1 MGACLY
7 QNIFVILQQNLR
19 NMDVRE
25 RLAALRAQMHEQG
38 LAAYVV
44 PGNDPHASEYMA
56 SHWCE
61 MQWLSGF
68 NGESGTMVVTT
79 DRALLW
85 TDSRYYLQAGIEL
98 KDSTIELMRESDID
112 CPSVV
117 EWLKGELKA
126 ESQEPRDERFIGLNP
141 EMFSVNDFKA
151 WKEQFAEAGIGVKS
165 VDLIKPIW
173 TEGRPAIP
181 SDKLYPYSADFAG
194 ETVESKIS
202 RMREILEAKGESQKS
217 KDYALIVSALDEI
230 AWLLNIRGNDV
241 EYNPVVISYVVL
253 EGDKCTLFVNPEKI
267 DSAAQ
272 NYLDFN
278 NIDVQPYE
286 AVFDYIHGLRGTI
299 FYDGAKVNEAL
310 YEAIDNGPSDQGPRT
325 KAKNIQS
332 PILIDKAKKNAVE
345 LEGERIAMRQDGAA
359 LTRFF
364 KWLEET
370 LVESQ
375 KSKVERPLTEWDL
388 MEKLHAFRAMGE
400 NFVEES
406 FGTIA
411 GYQGNGAIVHYAA
424 TKEHCA
430 EVKKEG
436 MLLLDS
442 GGQYLDGTT
451 DITRTVWLGGRIPEQ
466 AKLDY
471 TYVLKGH
478 IALQTARFP
487 RGTRGNQLDA
497 LAKQYMWQAGITFGH
512 GTGHGVG
519 HFLGC
524 HEGPQNVRTDNNPT
538 PLEVGHIISDE
549 PGIYRTGKWGIRTEN
564 LITVIPAKQTKA
576 TTTEDEWL
584 TFETLTLCFY
594 DTSLIEMSLMTE
606 DEIDWLNAY
615 HVRVYKEVSPLLN
628 EEEKHYLAK
637 KCVALEI

>member
-1 MGACLY
+1 M
-7 QNIFVILQQNLR
+7 NVK
-19 NMDVRE
+19 E
-25 RLAALRAQMHEQG
+25 RLAALRAEMREQG

-68 NGESGTMVVTT
+68 NGESGTVVVTL

-112 CPSVV
+112 CPSVA
-117 EWLKGELKA
+117 EWLCEECKVYGV
-126 ESQEPRDERFIGLNP
+126 QCMVGLNP

-194 ETVESKIS
+194 ETVEDKIS
-202 RMREILEAKGESQKS
+202 RIRKILESRVKSQESRG
-217 KDYALIVSALDEI
+217 YALIVSALDEI

-253 EGDKCTLFVNPEKI
+253 EADKCTLFVNPEKV

-286 AVFDYIHGLRGTI
+286 AVFEYIRGLKGTI
-299 FYDGAKVNEAL
+299 YYDGAKVNEAL
-310 YEAIDNGPSDQGPRT
+310 YEAIDQGAN
-325 KAKNIQS
+325 AKNIQS
-332 PILIDKAKKNAVE
+332 PILVDKAKKNAVE

-364 KWLEET
+364 KWLEER
-370 LVESQ
+370 LGERR
-375 KSKVERPLTEWDL
+375 KVIGERPLTEWDL

-451 DITRTVWLGGRIPEQ
+451 DITRTVWLGGRIPQQ

-549 PGIYRTGKWGIRTEN
+549 PGIYRTGQWGIRTEN
-564 LITVIPAKQTKA
+564 LITVIPAKQTKV

-628 EEEKHYLAK
+628 EEERQYLAR
-637 KCVALEI
+637 KCAALEV

>member
-1 MGACLY
+1 M
-7 QNIFVILQQNLR
+7 NVH
-19 NMDVRE
+19 E
-25 RLAALRAQMHEQG
+25 RIAALRAAMSKAG
-38 LAAYVV
+38 VAAYVV

-68 NGESGTMVVTT
+68 NGESGTVVVTM
-79 DRALLW
+79 DKALLW

-98 KDSTIELMRESDID
+98 KDSGIELMRESDID

-117 EWLKGELKA
+117 DWLAEHVKG
-126 ESQEPRDERFIGLNP
+126 IVGVNP
-141 EMFSVNDFKA
+141 EMFSVNDFAA
-151 WKEQFAEAGIGVKS
+151 WKEQIALKS
-165 VDLIKPIW
+165 IDLIKPLW
-173 TEGRPAIP
+173 TENRPAIP
-181 SDKLYPYSADFAG
+181 QDKLYPYSADFAG
-194 ETVESKIS
+194 ESVESKLA
-202 RMREILEAKGESQKS
+202 RMREQLAKKGAN
-217 KDYALIVSALDEI
+217 ALIVSALDEI

-253 EGDKCTLFVNPEKI
+253 ENDKCTLFVNPAKV
-267 DSAAQ
+267 DTVAQ

-278 NIDVQPYE
+278 AIDVKPYE
-286 AVFDYIHGLRGTI
+286 AVFEHIRGLKGTVL
-299 FYDGAKVNEAL
+299 FDGARVNEAL
-310 YEAIDNGPSDQGPRT
+310 FEAIPEACKKIN
-325 KAKNIQS
+325 AKS

-345 LEGERIAMRQDGAA
+345 LEGERIAMRQDAVA

-364 KWLEET
+364 KWLEE
-370 LVESQ
+370 LKDESG
-375 KSKVERPLTEWDL
+375 KWKVERLTEWDL
-388 MEKLHAFRAMGE
+388 MEKLHAFRLMGE
-400 NFVEES
+400 NFIEES

-411 GYQGNGAIVHYAA
+411 GYLGNGAIVHYAA
-424 TKEHCA
+424 TKENCA
-430 EVKKEG
+430 IVKPEG

-451 DITRTVWLGGRIPEQ
+451 DITRTIWLGGPIPQQ

-478 IALQTARFP
+478 IALGRARFP

-497 LAKQYMWQAGITFGH
+497 LAKQFMWEAGITYGH

-538 PLEVGHIISDE
+538 ALEVGHIISDE
-549 PGIYRTGKWGIRTEN
+549 PGIYRTDKWGIRTEN
-564 LITVIPAKQTKA
+564 LITVIPAPQTKA

-584 TFETLTLCFY
+584 QFETLTLCFY
-594 DTSLIEMSLMTE
+594 DTSLIEMSIMTKE
-606 DEIDWLNAY
+606 EIDWINAY
-615 HVRVYKEVSPLLN
+615 HKRVYDEVAPLLN
-628 EEEKHYLAK
+628 EEERVFLAQ
-637 KCVALEI
+637 KCKAL

>member
-1 MGACLY
+1 M
-7 QNIFVILQQNLR
+7 N
-19 NMDVRE
+19 VRE
-25 RLAALRAQMHEQG
+25 RIAALRAAMKKAG
-38 LAAYVV
+38 VAAYVV

-68 NGESGTMVVTT
+68 NGESGTVVVTM
-79 DRALLW
+79 DKALLW

-98 KDSTIELMRESDID
+98 KDSGIELMRESDVD
-112 CPSVV
+112 CPKIPDWLAEQGSPFVV
-117 EWLKGELKA
+117 GV
-126 ESQEPRDERFIGLNP
+126 NP
-141 EMFSVNDFKA
+141 EMFSVNDFA
-151 WKEQFAEAGIGVKS
+151 DWKEKVELKS
-165 VDLIKPIW
+165 VDLIKDLW
-173 TEGRPAIP
+173 VDGRPAIP
-181 SDKLYPYSADFAG
+181 QDKLYAYSADFAG
-194 ETVESKIS
+194 ESVESKLE
-202 RMREILEAKGESQKS
+202 RMRNQLS
-217 KDYALIVSALDEI
+217 KKNADSLIISALDEI
-230 AWLLNIRGNDV
+230 AWLFNIRGNDV
-241 EYNPVVISYVVL
+241 EYNPVVISYAVL
-253 EGDKCTLFVNPEKI
+253 EADRCTLFVDANKI
-267 DSAAQ
+267 DAPAQ

-286 AVFDYIHGLRGTI
+286 AVFDYIRGLKGTVL
-299 FYDGAKVNEAL
+299 FDGARVNEAL
-310 YEAIDNGPSDQGPRT
+310 YEAIPEGCKKINE
-325 KAKNIQS
+325 KS

-345 LEGERIAMRQDGAA
+345 LEGERIAMRQDAVA

-364 KWLEET
+364 KWLEELKDNGQWT
-370 LVESQ
+370 MDNGH
-375 KSKVERPLTEWDL
+375 LTEWDL
-388 MEKLHAFRAMGE
+388 MEKLHEFRLMGE

-411 GYQGNGAIVHYAA
+411 GYMGNGAIIHYAA
-424 TKEHCA
+424 TKDNCA
-430 EVKKEG
+430 EVKPEG

-451 DITRTVWLGGRIPEQ
+451 DITRTVWLGGRIPQQ

-478 IALQTARFP
+478 IALARVRFP

-497 LAKQYMWQAGITFGH
+497 LAKQYMWEAGITFGH

-538 PLEVGHIISDE
+538 ALEVGHIISDE

-564 LITVIPAKQTKA
+564 LITVIPAKPMKA

-584 TFETLTLCFY
+584 QFETLTLCFY
-594 DTSLIEMSLMTE
+594 DASLIEMNLMTE

-615 HVRVYKEVSPLLN
+615 HVKVYKEVSPLLN
-628 EEEKHYLAK
+628 AEEKKYLAR
-637 KCVALEI
+637 KCAAIGF

>member
-1 MGACLY
+1 MTVL
-7 QNIFVILQQNLR
+7 
-19 NMDVRE
+19 E
-25 RLAALRAQMHEQG
+25 RLSALRELMRKNG

-61 MQWLSGF
+61 MQWISGF
-68 NGESGTMVVTT
+68 NGESGTMVVTL
-79 DRALLW
+79 DKALLW

-112 CPSVV
+112 CPSVID
-117 EWLKGELKA
+117 WLSENIQGVV
-126 ESQEPRDERFIGLNP
+126 GVNP
-141 EMFSVNDFKA
+141 EMFSVNDFADWKDKA
-151 WKEQFAEAGIGVKS
+151 ELRSI
-165 VDLIKPIW
+165 DLIKPIW
-173 TEGRPAIP
+173 TEDRPAIP
-181 SDKLYPYSADFAG
+181 QDKLYSYSADFAG
-194 ETVESKIS
+194 ETVESKLS
-202 RMREILEAKGESQKS
+202 RMREQLAKK
-217 KDYALIVSALDEI
+217 KADALIVSALDEI

-253 EGDKCTLFVNPEKI
+253 EADKCTLFVDANKI
-267 DSAAQ
+267 DSPAQ

-278 NIDVQPYE
+278 NIDVKPYE
-286 AVFDYIHGLRGTI
+286 AVFSYISSLSGTI
-299 FYDGAKVNEAL
+299 LYDGARVNEAL
-310 YEAIDNGPSDQGPRT
+310 YEAIPEGCKKIN
-325 KAKNIQS
+325 AKS

-345 LEGERIAMRQDGAA
+345 LEGERIAMRQDAVA

-364 KWLEET
+364 MWLEEEAFANGQT
-370 LVESQ
+370 Q
-375 KSKVERPLTEWDL
+375 TEWSL
-388 MEKLHAFRAMGE
+388 MEKLHEFRLKGE

-411 GYQGNGAIVHYAA
+411 GYLGNGAIVHYAA
-424 TKEHCA
+424 TKDNCA
-430 EVKKEG
+430 EVKPQG

-451 DITRTVWLGGRIPEQ
+451 DITRTVWLGGRIPQQ

-478 IALQTARFP
+478 IALARARFP

-497 LAKQYMWQAGITFGH
+497 LAKQYMWEAGITYGH

-538 PLEVGHIISDE
+538 ALEAGHIISDE
-549 PGIYRTGKWGIRTEN
+549 PGIYRTDMWGIRTEN

-584 TFETLTLCFY
+584 AFETLTLCFY

-606 DEIDWLNAY
+606 DEIDWINAY

-628 EEEKHYLAK
+628 DEEKKYLAY
-637 KCVALEI
+637 KCAALGD

>member
-1 MGACLY
+1 MRQA
-7 QNIFVILQQNLR
+7 
-19 NMDVRE
+19 MRE
-25 RLAALRAQMHEQG
+25 AG
-38 LAAYVV
+38 VAAYVV

-56 SHWCE
+56 AHWCE

-68 NGESGTMVVTT
+68 NGESGTVVVTA

-112 CPSVV
+112 CPKIID
-117 EWLKGELKA
+117 WL
-126 ESQEPRDERFIGLNP
+126 STNVQGLVGVNP
-141 EMFSVNDFKA
+141 EMFSVNDF
-151 WKEQFAEAGIGVKS
+151 AEWNAQVQLKS
-165 VDLIKPIW
+165 IDLIRPLW

-181 SDKLYPYSADFAG
+181 ADKLYPYSADFAG
-194 ETVESKIS
+194 ETVESKLA
-202 RMREILEAKGESQKS
+202 RMREQLAAKKG
-217 KDYALIVSALDEI
+217 DALIISALDEI

-241 EYNPVVISYVVL
+241 EYNPVVISYAVL
-253 EGDKCTLFVNPEKI
+253 EADKCTLFVDSNKI
-267 DSAAQ
+267 DSPAQ

-278 NIDVQPYE
+278 NIDVLPYE
-286 AVFDYIHGLRGTI
+286 AVFDYIRGLKGTVL
-299 FYDGAKVNEAL
+299 FDGARVNEAL
-310 YEAIDNGPSDQGPRT
+310 YEAIPEACKKINT
-325 KAKNIQS
+325 KS
-332 PILIDKAKKNAVE
+332 PILIDKAHKNAVE
-345 LEGERIAMRQDGAA
+345 LEGERIAMRQDAAA

-364 KWLEET
+364 LWLEKEAFKNGQT
-370 LVESQ
+370 Q
-375 KSKVERPLTEWDL
+375 TEWTL
-388 MEKLHAFRAMGE
+388 MEKLHEFRLRGE

-411 GYQGNGAIVHYAA
+411 GYKGNGAIVHYAA
-424 TKEHCA
+424 TPDKCA
-430 EVKKEG
+430 EVKPEG

-478 IALQTARFP
+478 IALARARFP

-497 LAKQYMWQAGITFGH
+497 LAKQFMWEAGITFGH

-538 PLEVGHIISDE
+538 ALEVGHIISDE
-549 PGIYRTGKWGIRTEN
+549 PGIYRTDKWGIRTEN
-564 LITVIPAKQTKA
+564 LITVIPAKRTKA

-594 DTSLIEMSLMTE
+594 DTSLIERALMTE
-606 DEIDWLNAY
+606 DELDWLNAY

-628 EEEKHYLAK
+628 AEERKFLAR
-637 KCVALEI
+637 KCAAIEI

>member
-1 MGACLY
+1 MTVL
-7 QNIFVILQQNLR
+7 
-19 NMDVRE
+19 E
-25 RLAALRAQMHEQG
+25 RLGALRAQMKAQG

-56 SHWCE
+56 SHWCG
-61 MQWLSGF
+61 MQWISGF
-68 NGESGTMVVTT
+68 NGESGTMVVTM

-98 KDSTIELMRESDID
+98 KDTTIELMRESDID
-112 CPSVV
+112 CPKIT
-117 EWLKGELKA
+117 EWLCENVQGAK
-126 ESQEPRDERFIGLNP
+126 IGVNP
-141 EMFSVNDFKA
+141 EMFSVNDFA
-151 WKEQFAEAGIGVKS
+151 EWKELFADAGIEVRS

-181 SDKLYPYSADFAG
+181 SDKLYPYSEDFAG
-194 ETVESKIS
+194 ESVESKLV
-202 RMREILEAKGESQKS
+202 RMREHLAKK
-217 KDYALIVSALDEI
+217 KANAMIISALDEI

-253 EGDKCTLFVNPEKI
+253 EADKCTLFVDAAKV
-267 DSAAQ
+267 DTVAQ

-286 AVFDYIHGLRGTI
+286 AVFDYIRSLSGAVL
-299 FYDGAKVNEAL
+299 YDGARVNEAL
-310 YEAIDNGPSDQGPRT
+310 FEAIPEGCKKIN
-325 KAKNIQS
+325 AKS

-345 LEGERIAMRQDGAA
+345 LEGERIAMRQDAAA

-364 KWLEET
+364 KWLEEEAFANGQT
-370 LVESQ
+370 Q
-375 KSKVERPLTEWDL
+375 TEWSL
-388 MEKLHAFRAMGE
+388 MEKLHEFRAKGE

-424 TKEHCA
+424 TKDNCA
-430 EVKKEG
+430 EVKPEG

-451 DITRTVWLGGRIPEQ
+451 DITRTVWLGGRIPQQ
-466 AKLDY
+466 AKDDY

-478 IALQTARFP
+478 IALQRARFP

-497 LAKQYMWQAGITFGH
+497 LAKQYMWEAGITFGH

-538 PLEVGHIISDE
+538 ALEVGHIISDE

-564 LITVIPAKQTKA
+564 LITVIPAKQTKV

-594 DTSLIEMSLMTE
+594 DTNLIEMSLMTE

-615 HVRVYKEVSPLLN
+615 HVRVYKEVAPLLN
-628 EEEKHYLAK
+628 ADEAKYLAR
-637 KCVALEI
+637 KCAALEL

>member
-1 MGACLY
+1 MTT
-7 QNIFVILQQNLR
+7 NEKI
-19 NMDVRE
+19 
-25 RLAALRAQMHEQG
+25 AALRQEMRENG
-38 LAAYVV
+38 LSAYVG

-68 NGESGTMVVTT
+68 NGESGTMVVTM
-79 DRALLW
+79 DKALLW

-98 KDSTIELMRESDID
+98 TDSEVELMRESDID
-112 CPSVV
+112 CPKIVD
-117 EWLKGELKA
+117 WLA
-126 ESQEPRDERFIGLNP
+126 DNVQGLVGVNP
-141 EMFSVNDFKA
+141 EMFSVNDY
-151 WKEQFAEAGIGVKS
+151 KEWSEQIELKS
-165 VDLIKPIW
+165 IDLIKPLW
-173 TEGRPAIP
+173 TENRPAIP
-181 SDKLYPYSADFAG
+181 ADKLYPYAADFAG
-194 ETVESKIS
+194 ETVESKLA
-202 RMREILEAKGESQKS
+202 RMREQLAKK
-217 KDYALIVSALDEI
+217 KADAMIISALDEI

-253 EGDKCTLFVNPEKI
+253 ESNQCTLFVDPAKI
-267 DSAAQ
+267 DSPAQ

-278 NIDVQPYE
+278 NIDVKPYE
-286 AVFDYIHGLRGTI
+286 AVFEYISGLSGTVL
-299 FYDGAKVNEAL
+299 YDGERVNEAL
-310 YEAIDNGPSDQGPRT
+310 FEAIPENCKKINT
-325 KAKNIQS
+325 KS
-332 PILIDKAKKNAVE
+332 PILIDKAHKNKVE
-345 LEGERIAMRQDGAA
+345 LEGERIAMRQDAAA

-364 KWLEET
+364 KWLEEEAFKNGQT
-370 LVESQ
+370 Q
-375 KSKVERPLTEWDL
+375 TEWSL
-388 MEKLHAFRAMGE
+388 MEKLHTFRMMGE

-411 GYQGNGAIVHYAA
+411 GYLGNGAIVHYAA
-424 TKEHCA
+424 TKDNCA
-430 EVKKEG
+430 EVHPKG

-478 IALQTARFP
+478 IALARARFP

-497 LAKQYMWQAGITFGH
+497 LAKQYMWEAGITFGH

-538 PLEVGHIISDE
+538 ALEVGHIISDE
-549 PGIYRTGKWGIRTEN
+549 PGIYRTGMWGIRTEN
-564 LITVIPAKQTKA
+564 LITVVPAKQTKA
-576 TTTEDEWL
+576 TTTEDGWL
-584 TFETLTLCFY
+584 QFETLTLCFY
-594 DTSLIEMSLMTE
+594 DTNLIEMSLMTE

-615 HVRVYKEVSPLLN
+615 HVRVYKETAPLLN
-628 EEEKHYLAK
+628 ADEAAYLAR
-637 KCVALEI
+637 KCEAIEF

>member
-1 MGACLY
+1 MK
-7 QNIFVILQQNLR
+7 V
-19 NMDVRE
+19 VE
-25 RLAALRAQMHEQG
+25 RLAALRGAMKEAN

-68 NGESGTMVVTT
+68 NGEAGTMVVTMEK
-79 DRALLW
+79 ALLW

-98 KDSTIELMRESDID
+98 KDSTIELMRESDVD
-112 CPSVV
+112 CPSVID
-117 EWLKGELKA
+117 WLSENV
-126 ESQEPRDERFIGLNP
+126 QGLVGVNP
-141 EMFSVNDFKA
+141 EMFSVNDFADWSEKA
-151 WKEQFAEAGIGVKS
+151 ELKS
-165 VDLIKPIW
+165 IDLIKPLW
-173 TEGRPAIP
+173 TENRPAIP
-181 SDKLYPYSADFAG
+181 ADKLYPYSADFAG
-194 ETVESKIS
+194 ETVESKLA
-202 RMREILEAKGESQKS
+202 RMREQIAKK
-217 KDYALIVSALDEI
+217 KANAMIISALDEI

-253 EGDKCTLFVNPEKI
+253 EADKCTLFVNPDKI
-267 DSAAQ
+267 DSPAQ

-278 NIDVQPYE
+278 NIDIKPYE
-286 AVFDYIHGLRGTI
+286 AVFDYIRSLSGTI
-299 FYDGAKVNEAL
+299 LYDGARVNEAL
-310 YEAIDNGPSDQGPRT
+310 YEAIPEECKKINT
-325 KAKNIQS
+325 KS

-364 KWLEET
+364 KWLEEEALADGQTQTECT
-370 LVESQ
+370 LA
-375 KSKVERPLTEWDL
+375 D
-388 MEKLHAFRAMGE
+388 KLHEFRAQGE

-411 GYQGNGAIVHYAA
+411 GYKGNGAIVHYAA
-424 TKEHCA
+424 TPDNCA
-430 EVKKEG
+430 VVKPEG

-451 DITRTVWLGGRIPEQ
+451 DITRTVWLGGRIPQQ

-478 IALQTARFP
+478 IALARARFP
-487 RGTRGNQLDA
+487 RGTRGNQIDA
-497 LAKQYMWQAGITFGH
+497 LAKQYMWEAGITYGH

-538 PLEVGHIISDE
+538 ALEIGHIISDE
-549 PGIYRTGKWGIRTEN
+549 PGIYRTDMWGIRTEN
-564 LITVIPAKQTKA
+564 LITVIPAKTTKA

-584 TFETLTLCFY
+584 AFETLTLCFY
-594 DTSLIEMSLMTE
+594 DTSLIEISLMTE
-606 DEIDWLNAY
+606 DEIDWINAY
-615 HVRVYKEVSPLLN
+615 HVRVYKEISPLLN
-628 EEEKHYLAK
+628 NEEKSYLAY
-637 KCVALEI
+637 KCAAIEI

>member
-1 MGACLY
+1 MQKKVYLCAKFL
-7 QNIFVILQQNLR
+7 NF
-19 NMDVRE
+19 MSVRE
-25 RLAALRAQMHEQG
+25 RLDALRELMRKHD
-38 LAAYVV
+38 LSAYVV

-68 NGESGTMVVTT
+68 NGESGTMVVTL

-112 CPSVV
+112 CPKIVD
-117 EWLKGELKA
+117 WLA
-126 ESQEPRDERFIGLNP
+126 ENVNRQWVGVNP
-141 EMFSVNDFKA
+141 EMFSVNDFA
-151 WKEQFAEAGIGVKS
+151 DWSEQINLKS
-165 VDLIKPIW
+165 IDLIKPLW
-173 TEGRPAIP
+173 TENRPAIP
-181 SDKLYPYSADFAG
+181 ADKLYPYSADFAG
-194 ETVESKIS
+194 ETVESKLA
-202 RMREILEAKGESQKS
+202 RMREIAGRKS
-217 KDYALIVSALDEI
+217 SDRPWALVSSALDEI

-253 EGDKCTLFVNPEKI
+253 EADKCTLFVNAEKI
-267 DSAAQ
+267 DSPAQ

-278 NIDVQPYE
+278 NIDVLPYE
-286 AVFDYIHGLRGTI
+286 AVFDYIRGLKGTVL
-299 FYDGAKVNEAL
+299 FDGARVNEAL
-310 YEAIDNGPSDQGPRT
+310 FEAIPEGCKRINT
-325 KAKNIQS
+325 KS
-332 PILIDKAKKNAVE
+332 PILIDKARKNAVE
-345 LEGERIAMRQDGAA
+345 LEGERIAMRQDAVA

-364 KWLEET
+364 KWLEEEAFKTPQTECT
-370 LVESQ
+370 LA
-375 KSKVERPLTEWDL
+375 D
-388 MEKLHAFRAMGE
+388 KLHEFRLQGE

-424 TKEHCA
+424 TPDNCA
-430 EVKKEG
+430 EVKPQG

-451 DITRTVWLGGRIPEQ
+451 DITRTVWLGGRIPQQ
-466 AKLDY
+466 AKLDF

-478 IALQTARFP
+478 IALARARFP

-497 LAKQYMWQAGITFGH
+497 LAKQFMWEAGITFGH

-538 PLEVGHIISDE
+538 ALEIGHIISDE
-549 PGIYRTGKWGIRTEN
+549 PGIYRTNQWGIRTEN
-564 LITVIPAKQTKA
+564 LITVVPAKRTKA
-576 TTTEDEWL
+576 TTTDDEWL
-584 TFETLTLCFY
+584 AFETLTLCFY

-628 EEEKHYLAK
+628 SDERTFLAR
-637 KCVALEI
+637 KCAAIEI

>member
-1 MGACLY
+1 MQPQRFLIMTVLDRLNA
-7 QNIFVILQQNLR
+7 LR
-19 NMDVRE
+19 NLMRE
-25 RLAALRAQMHEQG
+25 NNLV
-38 LAAYVV
+38 AYVV

-61 MQWLSGF
+61 MQWISGF
-68 NGESGTMVVTT
+68 NGESGTMVVTL
-79 DRALLW
+79 DKALLW

-112 CPSVV
+112 CPSVID
-117 EWLKGELKA
+117 WLA
-126 ESQEPRDERFIGLNP
+126 ENIHGTIGVNP
-141 EMFSVNDFKA
+141 EMFSVNDFA
-151 WKEQFAEAGIGVKS
+151 DWKEKAELRSI
-165 VDLIKPIW
+165 DLIKPIW
-173 TEGRPAIP
+173 TEDRPAIP
-181 SDKLYPYSADFAG
+181 QDKLYPYSADFAG
-194 ETVESKIS
+194 ETVKSKLS
-202 RMREILEAKGESQKS
+202 RMREQLAKK
-217 KDYALIVSALDEI
+217 KADALIVSALDEI

-253 EGDKCTLFVNPEKI
+253 EADKCTLFVDANKI
-267 DSAAQ
+267 DSPAQ

-278 NIDVQPYE
+278 NIDVKPYE
-286 AVFDYIHGLRGTI
+286 AVFSYISSLSGTI
-299 FYDGAKVNEAL
+299 LYDGARVNEAL
-310 YEAIDNGPSDQGPRT
+310 YEAIPEGCKKIN
-325 KAKNIQS
+325 AKS

-345 LEGERIAMRQDGAA
+345 LEGERIAMRQDAVA

-364 KWLEET
+364 MWLEEEAFANGQT
-370 LVESQ
+370 Q
-375 KSKVERPLTEWDL
+375 TEWSL
-388 MEKLHAFRAMGE
+388 MEKLHEFRLKGE

-411 GYQGNGAIVHYAA
+411 GYLGNGAIVHYAA
-424 TKEHCA
+424 TKDNCA
-430 EVKKEG
+430 EVKPQG

-451 DITRTVWLGGRIPEQ
+451 DITRTVWLGGRIPQQ

-478 IALQTARFP
+478 IALARARFP

-497 LAKQYMWQAGITFGH
+497 LAKQYMWEAGITFGH

-538 PLEVGHIISDE
+538 ALEVGHIISDE
-549 PGIYRTGKWGIRTEN
+549 PGIYRTDMWGIRTEN

-584 TFETLTLCFY
+584 AFETLTLCFY

-606 DEIDWLNAY
+606 DEIDWINAY

-628 EEEKHYLAK
+628 DEEKKYLAY
-637 KCVALEI
+637 KCAALGD

>member
-1 MGACLY
+1 M
-7 QNIFVILQQNLR
+7 NTKEKI
-19 NMDVRE
+19 
-25 RLAALRAQMHEQG
+25 AALRG
-38 LAAYVV
+38 LMQEHGVAVYVV

-68 NGESGTMVVTT
+68 SGESGTMVVTM
-79 DRALLW
+79 DKALLW

-98 KDSTIELMRESDID
+98 EDSGIELMRESDVD

-117 EWLKGELKA
+117 DWISDELTA
-126 ESQEPRDERFIGLNP
+126 NSQEPKAKVGVNP
-141 EMFSVNDFKA
+141 EMFSVNDYKD
-151 WKEQFAEAGIGVKS
+151 WSEKIELKS
-165 VDLIKPIW
+165 IDLIKPLW
-173 TEGRPAIP
+173 TEDRPAIP
-181 SDKLYPYSADFAG
+181 ADKLYPYSADFAG
-194 ETVESKIS
+194 ETVESKLA
-202 RMREILEAKGESQKS
+202 RMREIVGERLKVKGERWS
-217 KDYALIVSALDEI
+217 LIISALDEI

-253 EGDKCTLFVNPEKI
+253 EADKCTLFVNPGKV
-267 DSAAQ
+267 DSPAQ

-278 NIDVQPYE
+278 NIDIQPYE
-286 AVFDYIHGLRGTI
+286 AVFDYIKSLSGTVL
-299 FYDGAKVNEAL
+299 YDGARVNEAL
-310 YEAIDNGPSDQGPRT
+310 YEAINQCTKDNVQCT
-325 KAKNIQS
+325 KAINVKS
-332 PILIDKAKKNAVE
+332 PILIDKAKKNSVE
-345 LEGERIAMRQDGAA
+345 LEGERTAMRQDAVA

-364 KWLEET
+364 KWLEEKAFKHGET
-370 LVESQ
+370 
-375 KSKVERPLTEWDL
+375 RTEWEL
-388 MEKLHAFRAMGE
+388 MEKLHEFRMMGE

-424 TKEHCA
+424 TKDNCA
-430 EVKKEG
+430 IVKPEG

-451 DITRTVWLGGRIPEQ
+451 DITRTVWLGGRIPQQ

-478 IALQTARFP
+478 IALARARFP

-497 LAKQYMWQAGITFGH
+497 LAKQYMWEAGITFGH

-538 PLEVGHIISDE
+538 ALEVGHIISDE
-549 PGIYRTGKWGIRTEN
+549 PGIYRTDKWGIRTEN
-564 LITVIPAKQTKA
+564 LITVIPAKPTKA
-576 TTTEDEWL
+576 TTTEDEWYA
-584 TFETLTLCFY
+584 FETLTLCFY
-594 DTSLIEMSLMTE
+594 DTQLIEMSLMTE

-628 EEEKHYLAK
+628 DDEKSYLAY
-637 KCVALEI
+637 KCQAIEFTA

>member
-1 MGACLY
+1 MNVL
-7 QNIFVILQQNLR
+7 
-19 NMDVRE
+19 D
-25 RLAALRAQMHEQG
+25 RLAALRAAMKEAKV
-38 LAAYVV
+38 AAYVV

-79 DRALLW
+79 DKALLW

-117 EWLKGELKA
+117 DWLA
-126 ESQEPRDERFIGLNP
+126 ENVQGLVGVNP
-141 EMFSVNDFKA
+141 EMFSVNDFSA
-151 WKEQFAEAGIGVKS
+151 WNEKIALKS
-165 VDLIKPIW
+165 IDLIKPLWI
-173 TEGRPAIP
+173 EGRPAIP
-181 SDKLYPYSADFAG
+181 ADKLYPYSADFAG
-194 ETVESKIS
+194 ESVESKLA
-202 RMREILEAKGESQKS
+202 RMREKLV
-217 KDYALIVSALDEI
+217 ALHGDAIIVSALDEI

-253 EGDKCTLFVNPEKI
+253 EADKCTLFVDANKI
-267 DSAAQ
+267 DTVAR

-286 AVFDYIHGLRGTI
+286 AVFEYIARLSGTVI
-299 FYDGAKVNEAL
+299 YDGARVNEAL
-310 YEAIDNGPSDQGPRT
+310 FEAIPANCKKINT
-325 KAKNIQS
+325 KS
-332 PILIDKAKKNAVE
+332 PILIDKAHKNAVE
-345 LEGERIAMRQDGAA
+345 LEGERIAMRQDAAA

-364 KWLEET
+364 KWLEEEAFANGKT
-370 LVESQ
+370 Q
-375 KSKVERPLTEWDL
+375 TEWDL
-388 MEKLHAFRAMGE
+388 MEKLHAFRVMGE

-411 GYQGNGAIVHYAA
+411 GYKGNGAIVHYAA
-424 TKEHCA
+424 TKENCA
-430 EVKKEG
+430 EVHPEG

-451 DITRTVWLGGRIPEQ
+451 DITRTVWLGGEIPTQ

-497 LAKQYMWQAGITFGH
+497 LAKQFMWEAGITFGH

-538 PLEVGHIISDE
+538 PLEVGHIVSDE
-549 PGIYRTGKWGIRTEN
+549 PGIYRTGQWGIRTEN
-564 LITVIPAKQTKA
+564 LITVIPAKQTEA

-594 DTSLIEMSLMTE
+594 DTNLIDMSLMT
-606 DEIDWLNAY
+606 DKEIAWINAY
-615 HVRVYKEVSPLLN
+615 HERVYKETAPLLN
-628 EEEKHYLAK
+628 AEEAAYLAR
-637 KCVALEI
+637 KCAPIQL

>member
-1 MGACLY
+1 MQKKVYLCAKFL
-7 QNIFVILQQNLR
+7 NF
-19 NMDVRE
+19 MSVRE
-25 RLAALRAQMHEQG
+25 RLDALRELMRKHD
-38 LAAYVV
+38 LSAYVV

-56 SHWCE
+56 AHWCE

-68 NGESGTMVVTT
+68 NGESGTMVVTL

-112 CPSVV
+112 CPKIVD
-117 EWLKGELKA
+117 WLA
-126 ESQEPRDERFIGLNP
+126 ENVNRQWVGVNP
-141 EMFSVNDFKA
+141 EMFSVNDFA
-151 WKEQFAEAGIGVKS
+151 DWSEQINLKS
-165 VDLIKPIW
+165 IDLIKPLW
-173 TEGRPAIP
+173 TENRPAIP
-181 SDKLYPYSADFAG
+181 ADKLYPYSADFAG
-194 ETVESKIS
+194 ETVESKMA
-202 RMREILEAKGESQKS
+202 RMREIAGRKS
-217 KDYALIVSALDEI
+217 SDRQWALVSSALDEI

-253 EGDKCTLFVNPEKI
+253 EADKCTLFVNAEKI
-267 DSAAQ
+267 DSPAQ

-278 NIDVQPYE
+278 NIDVLPYE
-286 AVFDYIHGLRGTI
+286 AVFDYIRGLKGTVL
-299 FYDGAKVNEAL
+299 FDGARVNEAL
-310 YEAIDNGPSDQGPRT
+310 FEAIPEGCKRINT
-325 KAKNIQS
+325 KS
-332 PILIDKAKKNAVE
+332 PILIDKARKNAVE
-345 LEGERIAMRQDGAA
+345 LEGERIAMRQDAVA

-364 KWLEET
+364 KWLEEEAFKTPQTECT
-370 LVESQ
+370 LA
-375 KSKVERPLTEWDL
+375 D
-388 MEKLHAFRAMGE
+388 KLHEFRLQGE

-424 TKEHCA
+424 TPDNCA
-430 EVKKEG
+430 EVKPQG

-451 DITRTVWLGGRIPEQ
+451 DITRTVWLGGRIPQQ

-478 IALQTARFP
+478 IALARARFP

-497 LAKQYMWQAGITFGH
+497 LAKQFMWEAGITFGH

-538 PLEVGHIISDE
+538 ALEIGHIISDE
-549 PGIYRTGKWGIRTEN
+549 PGIYRTNQWGIRTEN
-564 LITVIPAKQTKA
+564 LITVVPAKRTKA
-576 TTTEDEWL
+576 TTTDDEWL
-584 TFETLTLCFY
+584 AFETLTLCFY

-628 EEEKHYLAK
+628 NDERTFLAR
-637 KCVALEI
+637 KCASIEI

>member
-1 MGACLY
+1 MQKKVYLCAKFL
-7 QNIFVILQQNLR
+7 NF
-19 NMDVRE
+19 MSVRE
-25 RLAALRAQMHEQG
+25 RLDALRELMRKHD
-38 LAAYVV
+38 LSAYVV

-56 SHWCE
+56 AHWCE

-68 NGESGTMVVTT
+68 NGESGTMVVTL

-112 CPSVV
+112 CPKIVD
-117 EWLKGELKA
+117 WLA
-126 ESQEPRDERFIGLNP
+126 ENVNRQWVGVNP
-141 EMFSVNDFKA
+141 EMFSVNDFA
-151 WKEQFAEAGIGVKS
+151 DWSEQINLKS
-165 VDLIKPIW
+165 IDLIKPLW
-173 TEGRPAIP
+173 TENRPAIP
-181 SDKLYPYSADFAG
+181 ADKLYPYSADFAG
-194 ETVESKIS
+194 ETVESKMA
-202 RMREILEAKGESQKS
+202 RMREIVNRKS
-217 KDYALIVSALDEI
+217 SDRQWALVTSALDEI

-253 EGDKCTLFVNPEKI
+253 EADKCTLFVNAEKI
-267 DSAAQ
+267 DSPAQ

-278 NIDVQPYE
+278 NIDVLPYE
-286 AVFDYIHGLRGTI
+286 AVFDYIRGLKGTVL
-299 FYDGAKVNEAL
+299 FDGARVNEAL
-310 YEAIDNGPSDQGPRT
+310 FEAIPEGCKRINT
-325 KAKNIQS
+325 KS
-332 PILIDKAKKNAVE
+332 PILIDKARKNAVE
-345 LEGERIAMRQDGAA
+345 LAGERIAMRQDAVA

-364 KWLEET
+364 KWLEEEAFKTPQTECT
-370 LVESQ
+370 LA
-375 KSKVERPLTEWDL
+375 D
-388 MEKLHAFRAMGE
+388 KLHEFRLQGE

-424 TKEHCA
+424 TPDNCA
-430 EVKKEG
+430 EVKPQG

-451 DITRTVWLGGRIPEQ
+451 DITRTVWLGGRIPQQ

-478 IALQTARFP
+478 IALARARFP

-497 LAKQYMWQAGITFGH
+497 LAKQFMWEAGITFGH

-538 PLEVGHIISDE
+538 ALEIGHIISDE
-549 PGIYRTGKWGIRTEN
+549 PGIYRTNQWGIRTEN
-564 LITVIPAKQTKA
+564 LITVVPAKRTKA
-576 TTTEDEWL
+576 TTTDDEWL
-584 TFETLTLCFY
+584 AFETLTLCFY

-628 EEEKHYLAK
+628 SDERTFLAR
-637 KCVALEI
+637 KCAAIEI

>member
-1 MGACLY
+1 MKV
-7 QNIFVILQQNLR
+7 Q
-19 NMDVRE
+19 E
-25 RLAALRAQMHEQG
+25 KLAALRQEMRANG
-38 LAAYVV
+38 LSVYVV

-68 NGESGTMVVTT
+68 NGESGTVVVTL

-85 TDSRYYLQAGIEL
+85 TDSRYYLQAGMEL

-112 CPSVV
+112 CPSIVDWVSGLEASGLVV
-117 EWLKGELKA
+117 
-126 ESQEPRDERFIGLNP
+126 GLNP
-141 EMFSVNDFKA
+141 EMFSVNDFAA
-151 WKEQFAEAGIGVKS
+151 WKNQWADAGIEVKS
-165 VDLIKPIW
+165 LDLIKPIW

-181 SDKLYPYSADFAG
+181 QDKLYPYSADFAG
-194 ETVESKIS
+194 ESVESKLA
-202 RMREILEAKGESQKS
+202 RMRAKMAALHG
-217 KDYALIVSALDEI
+217 DALIVSALDEI

-241 EYNPVVISYVVL
+241 EFNPVVISYAVL
-253 EGDKCTLFVNPEKI
+253 EADKCTLFVDADKI
-267 DSAAQ
+267 DSPAQ

-278 NIDVQPYE
+278 NIDVKPYE
-286 AVFDYIHGLRGTI
+286 AVFDYIHSLRGTVL
-299 FYDGAKVNEAL
+299 YDGARVNEAL
-310 YEAIDNGPSDQGPRT
+310 YEAINSST
-325 KAKNIQS
+325 KAVNMKS
-332 PILIDKAKKNAVE
+332 PILIDKAHKNDVE
-345 LEGERIAMRQDGAA
+345 LEGERIAMRQDSAA

-364 KWLEET
+364 KWLDE
-370 LVESQ
+370 Q
-375 KSKVERPLTEWDL
+375 KDGKGKWKTGKLTEWDL
-388 MEKLHAFRAMGE
+388 MEKLHEFRSWGD
-400 NFVEES
+400 NFIEES

-424 TKEHCA
+424 TEDNCA
-430 EVKKEG
+430 EVKPEG

-451 DITRTVWLGGRIPEQ
+451 DITRTIWLGGAIPEQ

-487 RGTRGNQLDA
+487 KGTRGNQLDA
-497 LAKQYMWQAGITFGH
+497 LAKQYMWEAGITFGH

-538 PLEVGHIISDE
+538 ALEVGHIISDE
-549 PGIYRTGKWGIRTEN
+549 PGIYRTDKWGIRTEN
-564 LITVIPAKQTKA
+564 LITVIPAAQTAA

-584 TFETLTLCFY
+584 AFETLTLCFY
-594 DTSLIEMSLMTE
+594 DTSLIDMSLMTKK
-606 DEIDWLNAY
+606 EIAWINDY
-615 HVRVYKEVSPLLN
+615 HARVYKETAPLLN
-628 EEEKHYLAK
+628 AEEASYLAE
-637 KCVALEI
+637 KCKPIR

>member
-1 MGACLY
+1 MTVLDRLNA
-7 QNIFVILQQNLR
+7 LR
-19 NMDVRE
+19 NLMRE
-25 RLAALRAQMHEQG
+25 NNLV
-38 LAAYVV
+38 AYVV

-68 NGESGTMVVTT
+68 NGESGTMVVTL
-79 DRALLW
+79 DKVLLW

-112 CPSVV
+112 CPSVID
-117 EWLKGELKA
+117 WLA
-126 ESQEPRDERFIGLNP
+126 ENIHGAVGVNP
-141 EMFSVNDFKA
+141 EMFSVNDFADWKNKA
-151 WKEQFAEAGIGVKS
+151 ELKS
-165 VDLIKPIW
+165 IDLIKPIW
-173 TEGRPAIP
+173 TENRPAIP
-181 SDKLYPYSADFAG
+181 ADKLYPYSADFAG
-194 ETVESKIS
+194 ETVESKLA
-202 RMREILEAKGESQKS
+202 RMREQLAGKKADAMI
-217 KDYALIVSALDEI
+217 ISALDEI

-241 EYNPVVISYVVL
+241 EYNPVVISYAVL
-253 EGDKCTLFVNPEKI
+253 EADKCTLFVNPEKV
-267 DSAAQ
+267 DTVAQ

-278 NIDVQPYE
+278 NIAVQPYE
-286 AVFDYIHGLRGTI
+286 AVFAYIASLSGTVL
-299 FYDGAKVNEAL
+299 YDGARVNEAL
-310 YEAIDNGPSDQGPRT
+310 YEAIPDTCKKIN
-325 KAKNIQS
+325 AKS

-345 LEGERIAMRQDGAA
+345 LEGERIAMRQDAVA

-364 KWLEET
+364 MWLEEEAFANGQT
-370 LVESQ
+370 Q
-375 KSKVERPLTEWDL
+375 TEWSL
-388 MEKLHAFRAMGE
+388 MEKLHEFRLKGE

-411 GYQGNGAIVHYAA
+411 GYLGNGAIVHYAA
-424 TKEHCA
+424 TKNNCA
-430 EVKKEG
+430 EVKPQG

-451 DITRTVWLGGRIPEQ
+451 DITRTVWLGGRIPQQ

-478 IALQTARFP
+478 IALARARFP

-497 LAKQYMWQAGITFGH
+497 LAKQYMWEAGITYGH

-538 PLEVGHIISDE
+538 ALEVGHIISDE
-549 PGIYRTGKWGIRTEN
+549 PGIYRTDMWGIRTEN

-584 TFETLTLCFY
+584 AFETLTLCFY

-606 DEIDWLNAY
+606 DEIDWINAY

-628 EEEKHYLAK
+628 DEEKKYLAY
-637 KCVALEI
+637 KCAALGD

>member
-1 MGACLY
+1 M
-7 QNIFVILQQNLR
+7 NTK
-19 NMDVRE
+19 E
-25 RLAALRAQMHEQG
+25 RIEALRAAMRKAG
-38 LAAYVV
+38 VDVYVV

-68 NGESGTMVVTT
+68 NGESGTVVVTM
-79 DRALLW
+79 DKALLW
-85 TDSRYYLQAGIEL
+85 TDSRYYLQAGVEL
-98 KDSTIELMRESDID
+98 KDSGIELMRESDID
-112 CPSVV
+112 CPSIT
-117 EWLKGELKA
+117 EWISDELTAK
-126 ESQEPRDERFIGLNP
+126 SQEPRAKVGVNP
-141 EMFSVNDFKA
+141 EMFSVNDF
-151 WKEQFAEAGIGVKS
+151 AEWSEKIELKS
-165 VDLIKPIW
+165 VDLIKPLW

-181 SDKLYPYSADFAG
+181 QDKLYPYSADFAG
-194 ETVESKIS
+194 ETVESKLA
-202 RMREILEAKGESQKS
+202 RMR
-217 KDYALIVSALDEI
+217 ALISGKLKVEGGKWALIISALDEI
-230 AWLLNIRGNDV
+230 AWLFNIRGNDV
-241 EYNPVVISYVVL
+241 EYNPVVIAYAVL
-253 EGDKCTLFVNPEKI
+253 EADKCTLFVDANKI
-267 DSAAQ
+267 DSPAQ

-278 NIDVQPYE
+278 NINVQPYE
-286 AVFDYIHGLRGTI
+286 AVYDYIRGLQGTVL
-299 FYDGAKVNEAL
+299 YDGARVNEAL
-310 YEAIDNGPSDQGPRT
+310 YEAIPEGCKKINE
-325 KAKNIQS
+325 KS

-345 LEGERIAMRQDGAA
+345 LEGERIAMRQDAAA

-364 KWLEET
+364 KWLEELKDNGQWT
-370 LVESQ
+370 MDNGH
-375 KSKVERPLTEWDL
+375 LTEWDL
-388 MEKLHAFRAMGE
+388 MEKLHEFRMKGE

-424 TKEHCA
+424 TADKCA
-430 EVKKEG
+430 EVKPEG

-451 DITRTVWLGGRIPEQ
+451 DITRTIWLGGRIPQQ

-478 IALQTARFP
+478 IALARARFP

-497 LAKQYMWQAGITFGH
+497 LAKQYMWEAGITFGH

-538 PLEVGHIISDE
+538 ALEVGHIISDE

-584 TFETLTLCFY
+584 QFETLTLCFY

-606 DEIDWLNAY
+606 DEIDWINAY

-628 EEEKHYLAK
+628 EEEKKYLAY
-637 KCVALEI
+637 KCQALEIGD

>member
-1 MGACLY
+1 MNVQEKIQG
-7 QNIFVILQQNLR
+7 
-19 NMDVRE
+19 
-25 RLAALRAQMHEQG
+25 LRAAMRANG
-38 LAAYVV
+38 LSAYVV

-56 SHWCE
+56 AHWCE

-68 NGESGTMVVTT
+68 NGEAGTVVVTM
-79 DRALLW
+79 DKALLW

-98 KDSTIELMRESDID
+98 EGTGIELMRESDVD
-112 CPSVV
+112 CPSIV
-117 EWLKGELKA
+117 EWLMKH
-126 ESQEPRDERFIGLNP
+126 EPLTMNHEPLTGLTVGLNP
-141 EMFSVNDFKA
+141 EMFSVNDFRA
-151 WKEQFAEAGIGVKS
+151 WKEQLAEAGIEMKS
-165 VDLIKPIW
+165 IDLIKPLW
-173 TEGRPAIP
+173 TEGRPTIP
-181 SDKLYPYSADFAG
+181 QDKLYPYSADFAG
-194 ETVESKIS
+194 ETVESKLAKI
-202 RMREILEAKGESQKS
+202 RGLLEPGVRSEESGR
-217 KDYALIVSALDEI
+217 YALIVSALDEI

-253 EGDKCTLFVNPEKI
+253 EADKCTLFVDANKL
-267 DSAAQ
+267 DAAAQ

-286 AVFDYIHGLRGTI
+286 AVFDYIKGLSGTV
-299 FYDGAKVNEAL
+299 FYDGARVNEAL
-310 YEAIDNGPSDQGPRT
+310 FEAIRNQESGVRT
-325 KAKNIQS
+325 KNIKS
-332 PILIDKAKKNAVE
+332 PILVDKAKKNTVE
-345 LEGERIAMRQDGAA
+345 LEGEHIAMRQDGAA

-364 KWLEET
+364 KWLEEEAFMSQ
-370 LVESQ
+370 ESGA
-375 KSKVERPLTEWDL
+375 RLTEWDL
-388 MEKLHAFRAMGE
+388 MEKLHEFRAMGD

-411 GYQGNGAIVHYAA
+411 GYQANGAIVHYAA
-424 TKEHCA
+424 TKDNCA
-430 EVKKEG
+430 EVKPEG

-451 DITRTVWLGGRIPEQ
+451 DITRTIWLGGRKPEQ

-478 IALQTARFP
+478 IALATARFP

-497 LAKQYMWQAGITFGH
+497 LAKQYMWAAGITFGH

-538 PLEVGHIISDE
+538 PLEIGHIVSDE

-564 LITVIPAKQTKA
+564 LITVIPAKQTKEA
-576 TTTEDEWL
+576 TTEDEWL
-584 TFETLTLCFY
+584 AFETLTLCFY
-594 DTSLIEMSLMTE
+594 DTSLIEMSLMTDE
-606 DEIDWLNAY
+606 EIDWLNAY

-628 EEEKHYLAK
+628 DDEKSYLAY
-637 KCVALEI
+637 KCAAIER

>member
-1 MGACLY
+1 MKT
-7 QNIFVILQQNLR
+7 I
-19 NMDVRE
+19 E
-25 RLAALRAQMHEQG
+25 KLAALRQAMREAG
-38 LAAYVV
+38 VAAYVV

-56 SHWCE
+56 AHWCE

-68 NGESGTMVVTT
+68 NGESGTVVVTE

-117 EWLKGELKA
+117 NWLSEHVQGL
-126 ESQEPRDERFIGLNP
+126 IGVNP
-141 EMFSVNDFKA
+141 EMFSVNDFA
-151 WKEQFAEAGIGVKS
+151 EWKEKIQLKS
-165 VDLIKPIW
+165 IDLIRPLWI
-173 TEGRPAIP
+173 EGRPAIP
-181 SDKLYPYSADFAG
+181 SDRLYPYSADFAG
-194 ETVESKIS
+194 ETVESKLA
-202 RMREILEAKGESQKS
+202 RMREQLAAKKGNT
-217 KDYALIVSALDEI
+217 LIISALDEI

-241 EYNPVVISYVVL
+241 EYNPVVISYMVL
-253 EGDKCTLFVNPEKI
+253 EADKCTLFVDAAEI
-267 DSAAQ
+267 DSPAQ

-278 NIDVQPYE
+278 NIDVLPYE
-286 AVFDYIHGLRGTI
+286 AVFNYIRGLKGTVL
-299 FYDGAKVNEAL
+299 FDGARVNEAL
-310 YEAIDNGPSDQGPRT
+310 YEAIPEACKKINT
-325 KAKNIQS
+325 KS
-332 PILIDKAKKNAVE
+332 PILIDKAHKNAVE
-345 LEGERIAMRQDGAA
+345 LEGERIAMRQDAAA

-364 KWLEET
+364 LWLEKEAFKNGQT
-370 LVESQ
+370 Q
-375 KSKVERPLTEWDL
+375 TEWTL
-388 MEKLHAFRAMGE
+388 MEKLHEFRLRGE

-411 GYQGNGAIVHYAA
+411 GYKGNGAIVHYAA
-424 TKEHCA
+424 TPEKCA
-430 EVKKEG
+430 EVKPEG

-478 IALQTARFP
+478 IALARARFP

-497 LAKQYMWQAGITFGH
+497 LAKQFMWEAGITFGH

-538 PLEVGHIISDE
+538 ALEVGHIISDE
-549 PGIYRTGKWGIRTEN
+549 PGIYRTDKWGIRTEN
-564 LITVIPAKQTKA
+564 LITVIPAKRTKA

-584 TFETLTLCFY
+584 AFETLTLCFY
-594 DTSLIEMSLMTE
+594 DTNLIERSLMTD

-628 EEEKHYLAK
+628 AEERKFLAR
-637 KCVALEI
+637 KCAALEV

>member
-1 MGACLY
+1 M
-7 QNIFVILQQNLR
+7 NVK
-19 NMDVRE
+19 E
-25 RLAALRAQMHEQG
+25 RLAALRAEMREQG

-68 NGESGTMVVTT
+68 NGESGTVVVTL

-112 CPSVV
+112 CPSVA
-117 EWLKGELKA
+117 EWLCEECKVYGV
-126 ESQEPRDERFIGLNP
+126 QCMVGLNP

-151 WKEQFAEAGIGVKS
+151 WKEKFAEAGIGVKS

-194 ETVESKIS
+194 ETVEDKIS
-202 RMREILEAKGESQKS
+202 RMREILEAKGEGLEAKG
-217 KDYALIVSALDEI
+217 YALIVSALDEI

-253 EGDKCTLFVNPEKI
+253 EADKCTLFVNPEKV

-286 AVFDYIHGLRGTI
+286 AVFEYIRGLKGTI
-299 FYDGAKVNEAL
+299 YYDGAKVNEAL
-310 YEAIDNGPSDQGPRT
+310 YEAIGASKVESQKSKDVR
-325 KAKNIQS
+325 AVNIQS
-332 PILIDKAKKNAVE
+332 PIQVDKAKKNAVE

-364 KWLEET
+364 KWLEER
-370 LVESQ
+370 LGERR
-375 KSKVERPLTEWDL
+375 KVIGERPLTEWDL
-388 MEKLHAFRAMGE
+388 MEKLHAFRTMGE

-451 DITRTVWLGGRIPEQ
+451 DITRTVWLGGRIPQQ

-549 PGIYRTGKWGIRTEN
+549 PGIYRTGQWGIRTEN
-564 LITVIPAKQTKA
+564 LITVIPAKQTKV

-628 EEEKHYLAK
+628 EEERKFLAR
-637 KCVALEI
+637 KCAALEVGE

>member
-1 MGACLY
+1 MNVL
-7 QNIFVILQQNLR
+7 
-19 NMDVRE
+19 E
-25 RLAALRAQMHEQG
+25 RLAALRAAMKEAKV
-38 LAAYVV
+38 AAYVV

-79 DRALLW
+79 DKALLW

-117 EWLKGELKA
+117 DWLA
-126 ESQEPRDERFIGLNP
+126 ENVQGLVGVNP
-141 EMFSVNDFKA
+141 EMFSVNDFSA
-151 WKEQFAEAGIGVKS
+151 WNEKIALKS
-165 VDLIKPIW
+165 VDLIKPLWI
-173 TEGRPAIP
+173 EGRPAIP
-181 SDKLYPYSADFAG
+181 ADKLYPYSADFAG
-194 ETVESKIS
+194 ESVESKLA
-202 RMREILEAKGESQKS
+202 RMREKLV
-217 KDYALIVSALDEI
+217 ALHGDAIIVSALDEI

-253 EGDKCTLFVNPEKI
+253 EADKCTLFVDANKI
-267 DSAAQ
+267 DTVAR

-278 NIDVQPYE
+278 NIDMQPYE
-286 AVFDYIHGLRGTI
+286 AVFEYIARLSGTVI
-299 FYDGAKVNEAL
+299 FDGARVNEAL
-310 YEAIDNGPSDQGPRT
+310 FEAIPANCKKINT
-325 KAKNIQS
+325 KS
-332 PILIDKAKKNAVE
+332 PILIDKAHKNAVE
-345 LEGERIAMRQDGAA
+345 LEGERIAMRQDAAA

-364 KWLEET
+364 KWLEEEAFANGKT
-370 LVESQ
+370 Q
-375 KSKVERPLTEWDL
+375 TEWDL
-388 MEKLHAFRAMGE
+388 MEKLHAFRVMGE

-411 GYQGNGAIVHYAA
+411 GYKGNGAIVHYAA
-424 TKEHCA
+424 TKDNCA
-430 EVKKEG
+430 EVKPEG

-451 DITRTVWLGGRIPEQ
+451 DITRTVWLGGEIPTQ

-497 LAKQYMWQAGITFGH
+497 LAKQFMWEAGITFGH

-538 PLEVGHIISDE
+538 PLEVGHIVSDE
-549 PGIYRTGKWGIRTEN
+549 PGIYRTGQWGIRTEN
-564 LITVIPAKQTKA
+564 LITVIPAKQTEA

-594 DTSLIEMSLMTE
+594 DTNLIDMSLMT
-606 DEIDWLNAY
+606 DKEIAWINAY
-615 HVRVYKEVSPLLN
+615 HERVYKETAPLLN
-628 EEEKHYLAK
+628 AEEAAYLAR
-637 KCVALEI
+637 KCAPIQL

>member
-1 MGACLY
+1 M
-7 QNIFVILQQNLR
+7 NVK
-19 NMDVRE
+19 D
-25 RLAALRAQMHEQG
+25 RLSALRKAMREAG
-38 LAAYVV
+38 LSAYVV

-56 SHWCE
+56 AHWCE

-68 NGESGTMVVTT
+68 SGEAGTMVVTL
-79 DRALLW
+79 DKALLW

-112 CPSVV
+112 CPSITD
-117 EWLKGELKA
+117 WLCEELKIKN
-126 ESQEPRDERFIGLNP
+126 EKLKIGVNP
-141 EMFSVNDFKA
+141 EMFSVNDFGEWRDKLSD
-151 WKEQFAEAGIGVKS
+151 AGIQIKS
-165 VDLIKPIW
+165 IDLIKPLW

-181 SDKLYPYSADFAG
+181 ADKLYPYSADFAG
-194 ETVESKIS
+194 ETVESKLA
-202 RMREILEAKGESQKS
+202 RMREKIAAKHG
-217 KDYALIVSALDEI
+217 DALIISALDEI

-241 EYNPVVISYVVL
+241 EYNPVVIAYVVL
-253 EGDKCTLFVNPEKI
+253 QADKCTLFVDARKI
-267 DSAAQ
+267 DSPAQ

-286 AVFDYIHGLRGTI
+286 AVFDYIRGLQGTVL
-299 FYDGAKVNEAL
+299 YDGARVNEAL
-310 YEAIDNGPSDQGPRT
+310 YEAIPEACKKVNT
-325 KAKNIQS
+325 KS
-332 PILIDKAKKNAVE
+332 PILIDKARKNAVE
-345 LEGERIAMRQDGAA
+345 LEGERIAMRQDSAA

-364 KWLEET
+364 KWLEELKMDNGQWKMGT
-370 LVESQ
+370 
-375 KSKVERPLTEWDL
+375 LTEWDL
-388 MEKLHAFRAMGE
+388 MEKLHEFRLMGE

-411 GYQGNGAIVHYAA
+411 GYKGNGAIVHYAA
-424 TKEHCA
+424 TKDNCA
-430 EVKKEG
+430 EVHPEG

-451 DITRTVWLGGRIPEQ
+451 DITRTVWLGGDIPEQ

-478 IALQTARFP
+478 IALQTVRFP

-497 LAKQYMWQAGITFGH
+497 LAKQYMWEAGITFGH

-538 PLEVGHIISDE
+538 ALEVGHIISDE
-549 PGIYRTGKWGIRTEN
+549 PGIYRTGEWGIRTEN
-564 LITVIPAKQTKA
+564 LITVIPAPQTAA
-576 TTTEDEWL
+576 TTTEDQWL

-594 DTSLIEMSLMTE
+594 DTSLIEWSLMTPA
-606 DEIDWLNAY
+606 EIAWLNAY
-615 HVRVYKEVSPLLN
+615 HERVYKETAPLLN
-628 EEEKHYLAK
+628 ADEAAFLAK
-637 KCVALEI
+637 KCAPIAA

>member
-1 MGACLY
+1 MQA
-7 QNIFVILQQNLR
+7 N
-19 NMDVRE
+19 
-25 RLAALRAQMHEQG
+25 G
-38 LAAYVV
+38 LSAYVV

-68 NGESGTMVVTT
+68 SGEAGTMVVTP
-79 DRALLW
+79 DKALLW

-98 KDSTIELMRESDID
+98 EGSGIELMRESDVD
-112 CPSVV
+112 CPTII
-117 EWLKGELKA
+117 EWLA
-126 ESQEPRDERFIGLNP
+126 ENAVGVVGVNP
-141 EMFSVNDFKA
+141 EMFSVNDFA
-151 WKEQFAEAGIGVKS
+151 EWKEKVALKS
-165 VDLIKPIW
+165 IDLIKPLW

-181 SDKLYPYSADFAG
+181 QDRLYAYSADFAG
-194 ETVESKIS
+194 ESVESKLA
-202 RMREILEAKGESQKS
+202 RMREQMAKKQG
-217 KDYALIVSALDEI
+217 DALIVSALDEI

-241 EYNPVVISYVVL
+241 EYTPVVISYVVL
-253 EGDKCTLFVNPEKI
+253 EADKCTLFVDAKKI
-267 DSAAQ
+267 DTAAQ

-278 NIDVQPYE
+278 NIDVKSYG
-286 AVFDYIHGLRGTI
+286 AVFEYIGGLKGTI
-299 FYDGAKVNEAL
+299 LYDGARVNEAL
-310 YEAIDNGPSDQGPRT
+310 FEAIPASCKKVNT
-325 KAKNIQS
+325 KS

-345 LEGERIAMRQDGAA
+345 LEGERIAMRQDGVA

-364 KWLEET
+364 KWLEEEAFADGKT
-370 LVESQ
+370 Q
-375 KSKVERPLTEWDL
+375 TEWSL
-388 MEKLHAFRAMGE
+388 MEKLHEFRMMGE
-400 NFVEES
+400 NFIEES

-411 GYQGNGAIVHYAA
+411 GYLGNGAIVHYAA
-424 TKEHCA
+424 TEDDCA
-430 EVKKEG
+430 EVKPEG

-451 DITRTVWLGGRIPEQ
+451 DITRTVWLGGRKPEQ

-478 IALQTARFP
+478 IALARARFP

-497 LAKQYMWQAGITFGH
+497 LAKQYMWAAGVTYGH

-538 PLEVGHIISDE
+538 ALEVGHIISDE
-549 PGIYRTGKWGIRTEN
+549 PGIYRTDKWGIRTEN
-564 LITVIPAKQTKA
+564 LITVIPAKQTKEA
-576 TTTEDEWL
+576 TTEDEWL
-584 TFETLTLCFY
+584 QFETLTLCFY

-628 EEEKHYLAK
+628 DDEKSYLAY
-637 KCVALEI
+637 KCAAIEK

>member
-1 MGACLY
+1 M
-7 QNIFVILQQNLR
+7 
-19 NMDVRE
+19 
-25 RLAALRAQMHEQG
+25 RAEG

-56 SHWCE
+56 AHWCE

-68 NGESGTMVVTT
+68 NGESGTMVVTL

-98 KDSTIELMRESDID
+98 EGSGIELMRESDID
-112 CPSVV
+112 CPSVA
-117 EWLKGELKA
+117 EWICEECKVYGV
-126 ESQEPRDERFIGLNP
+126 QCMVGLNP
-141 EMFSVNDFKA
+141 EMFSVNDFAA
-151 WKEQFAEAGIGVKS
+151 WKSQLADAGIAMKS
-165 VDLIKPIW
+165 VDLIKPLW

-181 SDKLYPYSADFAG
+181 QDKLSPYSADFAG
-194 ETVESKIS
+194 ESVESKLA
-202 RMREILEAKGESQKS
+202 RMRESLESRAKSQEPRAKS
-217 KDYALIVSALDEI
+217 REYSLIVSALDEI

-253 EGDKCTLFVNPEKI
+253 EADKCTLFVDANKI
-267 DSAAQ
+267 DSPAQ

-278 NIDVQPYE
+278 AIDVKPYE
-286 AVFDYIHGLRGTI
+286 AVFDYIRGLKGTVL
-299 FYDGAKVNEAL
+299 FDGARVNEAL
-310 YEAIDNGPSDQGPRT
+310 YEAIPAECQKINT
-325 KAKNIQS
+325 KS
-332 PILIDKAKKNAVE
+332 PILIDKAKKNEVE
-345 LEGERIAMRQDGAA
+345 LEGERIAMRQDCVA

-364 KWLEET
+364 KWLEE
-370 LVESQ
+370 EAFADGKKQ
-375 KSKVERPLTEWDL
+375 TEWTL
-388 MEKLHAFRAMGE
+388 MEKLHAFRLMGE

-424 TKEHCA
+424 TEDKCA
-430 EVKKEG
+430 EVKPEG

-451 DITRTVWLGGRIPEQ
+451 DITRTVWLGGRIPQQ

-538 PLEVGHIISDE
+538 ALEVGHIISDE

-564 LITVIPAKQTKA
+564 LITVVPAKQTKA

-584 TFETLTLCFY
+584 TFEPLTLCFY
-594 DTSLIEMSLMTE
+594 DTSLIEMDLMTDE
-606 DEIDWLNAY
+606 EIDWLNAY

-628 EEEKHYLAK
+628 DEEKSYLAY
-637 KCVALEI
+637 KCQALEI

>member
-1 MGACLY
+1 MNVL
-7 QNIFVILQQNLR
+7 
-19 NMDVRE
+19 E
-25 RLAALRAQMHEQG
+25 RLAALRALMKENG
-38 LAAYVV
+38 LAVYVV

-68 NGESGTMVVTT
+68 NGESGTMVVTL
-79 DRALLW
+79 DKALLW

-112 CPSVV
+112 CPSIT
-117 EWLKGELKA
+117 EWLE
-126 ESQEPRDERFIGLNP
+126 GLQDTGYGLRVGVNP
-141 EMFSVNDFKA
+141 EMFSVNDY
-151 WKEQFAEAGIGVKS
+151 KEWSEKMELKS
-165 VDLIKPIW
+165 IDLIKPLWI
-173 TEGRPAIP
+173 EGRPAIP
-181 SDKLYPYSADFAG
+181 QDKLYPYSADFAG
-194 ETVESKIS
+194 ESVESKLT
-202 RMREILEAKGESQKS
+202 RMREQIAKK
-217 KDYALIVSALDEI
+217 KADAMIISALDEI

-253 EGDKCTLFVNPEKI
+253 EADKCTLFVDANKV
-267 DSAAQ
+267 DTVAQ

-278 NIDVQPYE
+278 NIAVQPYE
-286 AVFDYIHGLRGTI
+286 AVFEYIGTLKGTVL
-299 FYDGAKVNEAL
+299 YDGARVNEAL
-310 YEAIDNGPSDQGPRT
+310 FEAIPADCKKIN
-325 KAKNIQS
+325 AKS

-345 LEGERIAMRQDGAA
+345 LEGERIAMRQDAVA

-364 KWLEET
+364 KWLEEEAFADGQT
-370 LVESQ
+370 Q
-375 KSKVERPLTEWDL
+375 TEWSL
-388 MEKLHAFRAMGE
+388 MEKLHEFRTLGE
-400 NFVEES
+400 NYIEDS

-411 GYQGNGAIVHYAA
+411 GYLGNGAIVHYAA
-424 TKEHCA
+424 TKDKCA
-430 EVKKEG
+430 EVKPEG

-451 DITRTVWLGGRIPEQ
+451 DITRTVWLGGRIPQQ

-478 IALQTARFP
+478 IALQRARFP
-487 RGTRGNQLDA
+487 KGTRGNQLDA
-497 LAKQYMWQAGITFGH
+497 LAKQYMWEAGITYGH

-538 PLEVGHIISDE
+538 ALEVGHIISDE
-549 PGIYRTGKWGIRTEN
+549 PGIYRTDKWGIRTEN
-564 LITVIPAKQTKA
+564 LIVVIPAKQTKA

-606 DEIDWLNAY
+606 DEIDWINAY
-615 HVRVYKEVSPLLN
+615 HVRVYKEISPLLN
-628 EEEKHYLAK
+628 NEEKSYLAY
-637 KCVALEI
+637 KCAAIELD

>member
-1 MGACLY
+1 MRK
-7 QNIFVILQQNLR
+7 N
-19 NMDVRE
+19 
-25 RLAALRAQMHEQG
+25 G

-61 MQWLSGF
+61 MQWISGF
-68 NGESGTMVVTT
+68 NGESGTMVVTL
-79 DRALLW
+79 DKALLW
-85 TDSRYYLQAGIEL
+85 TDSRYYLQAGIGL

-112 CPSVV
+112 CPSVID
-117 EWLKGELKA
+117 WLSENIQGA
-126 ESQEPRDERFIGLNP
+126 VGVNP
-141 EMFSVNDFKA
+141 EMFSVNDFA
-151 WKEQFAEAGIGVKS
+151 DWKEKAELRSI
-165 VDLIKPIW
+165 DLIKPIW
-173 TEGRPAIP
+173 TEDRPAIP
-181 SDKLYPYSADFAG
+181 QDKLYPYSADFAG
-194 ETVESKIS
+194 ETVESKLA
-202 RMREILEAKGESQKS
+202 RMREQLAKK
-217 KDYALIVSALDEI
+217 KADALIVSALDEI

-253 EGDKCTLFVNPEKI
+253 EADKCTLFVDANKI
-267 DSAAQ
+267 DSPAQ

-278 NIDVQPYE
+278 NIDVKPYE
-286 AVFDYIHGLRGTI
+286 AVFSYISSLSGTI
-299 FYDGAKVNEAL
+299 LYDGARVNEAL
-310 YEAIDNGPSDQGPRT
+310 YEAIPEGCKKIN
-325 KAKNIQS
+325 AKS

-345 LEGERIAMRQDGAA
+345 LEGERIAMRQDAVA

-364 KWLEET
+364 MWLEEEAFANGQT
-370 LVESQ
+370 Q
-375 KSKVERPLTEWDL
+375 TEWSL
-388 MEKLHAFRAMGE
+388 MEKLHEFRLKGE

-411 GYQGNGAIVHYAA
+411 GYLGNGAIVHYAA
-424 TKEHCA
+424 TKDNCA
-430 EVKKEG
+430 EVKPQG

-451 DITRTVWLGGRIPEQ
+451 DITRTVWLGGRIPQQ

-478 IALQTARFP
+478 IALARARFP

-497 LAKQYMWQAGITFGH
+497 LAKQYMWEAGITYGH

-538 PLEVGHIISDE
+538 ALEVGHIISDE
-549 PGIYRTGKWGIRTEN
+549 PGIYRTDMWGIRTEN

-584 TFETLTLCFY
+584 AFETLTLCFY

-606 DEIDWLNAY
+606 DEIDWINAY

-628 EEEKHYLAK
+628 DEEKKYLAY
-637 KCVALEI
+637 KCAALGD